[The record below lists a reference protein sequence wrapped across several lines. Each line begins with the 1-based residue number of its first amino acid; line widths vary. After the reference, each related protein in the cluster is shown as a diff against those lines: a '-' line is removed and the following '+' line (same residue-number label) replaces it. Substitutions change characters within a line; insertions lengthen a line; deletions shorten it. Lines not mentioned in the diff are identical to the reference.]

1 MQLSALPVQS
11 FQSIMIEMNNEE
23 KQERRKYKRF
33 SFREDILIDGTKM
46 CSTMDIS
53 EGGLYI
59 STIQPYENNTVI
71 AVTIPLKEEKVTV
84 KAVICHCQPGVGM
97 GVRFIDLNAHQ
108 RAKIEELIN
117 SLEEKHDQTHIEEK
131 NILLVED
138 NKTSRQAIKN
148 ALLKQGFNVI
158 EASDGIQALKLLA
171 EQLPD
176 LLILDLHMMG
186 MDGLKML
193 SLLKT
198 DSKWKEIP
206 VIVCSAHDTQEVKN
220 KVIRGGAEGFISK
233 KGLTPT
239 KLARYAKAVLE
250 RHNKL

>member
-1 MQLSALPVQS
+1 
-11 FQSIMIEMNNEE
+11 MIEMNNDE
-23 KQERRKYKRF
+23 KIDRRKYERL
-33 SFREDILIDGTKM
+33 SFREDILIDGSKM
-46 CSTMDIS
+46 CSSMDIS

-59 STIQPYENNTVI
+59 STIQPYESNTVI
-71 AVTIPLKEEKVTV
+71 KVTIPLKKEKLTV
-84 KAVICHCQPGVGM
+84 KATVCHCQPGVGM
-97 GVRFIDLNAHQ
+97 GVRFIDLNAQ
-108 RAKIEELIN
+108 QKAKIQELIN
-117 SLEEKHDQTHIEEK
+117 SLKEKHDQTQIDERH
-131 NILLVED
+131 ILLVED

-206 VIVCSAHDTQEVKN
+206 VIVCSAHDTQKVKD
-220 KVIRGGAEGFISK
+220 KVIKGGAAGFISK

-239 KLARYAKAVLE
+239 KLAQYAKTVLE
-250 RHNKL
+250 QHKKL

>member
-1 MQLSALPVQS
+1 
-11 FQSIMIEMNNEE
+11 MIEMTNEE
-23 KQERRKYKRF
+23 KQERRQYERF
-33 SFREDILIDGTKM
+33 SFRKDILIDGTKT

-71 AVTIPLKEEKVTV
+71 KVTIPLKEEKLTIKATV
-84 KAVICHCQPGVGM
+84 CHCQPGVGM
-97 GVRFIDLNAHQ
+97 GVRFIDLNAQ
-108 RAKIEELIN
+108 QKAKIKELIN
-117 SLEEKHDQTHIEEK
+117 SLHEKHDQSLIEEK

-138 NKTSRQAIKN
+138 NKTSREAIKK
-148 ALLKQGFNVI
+148 ALLKKGFNVI

-198 DSKWKEIP
+198 DSKWKEVP

-239 KLARYAKAVLE
+239 KLARHAKAVLE

>member
-1 MQLSALPVQS
+1 
-11 FQSIMIEMNNEE
+11 MIEMNSEK
-23 KQERRKYKRF
+23 KQERRKYERL
-33 SFREDILIDGTKM
+33 SFREDILIDGSKM
-46 CSTMDIS
+46 CSSMDIS

-71 AVTIPLKEEKVTV
+71 DVTIPLKEEKLTV

-97 GVRFIDLNAHQ
+97 GVRFIDMNAHQ

-117 SLEEKHDQTHIEEK
+117 SLKEKDEQSHIEEK

-138 NKTSRQAIKN
+138 NKTARQAIKN
-148 ALLKQGFNVI
+148 ALLKEGFNVI
-158 EASDGIQALKLLA
+158 EANDGIQALKLLA

-198 DSKWKEIP
+198 EPKWKEVP

-220 KVIRGGAEGFISK
+220 KVIRAGAKGFISK
-233 KGLTPT
+233 KGTSPA
-239 KLARYAKAVLE
+239 KLARYAKLVLE
-250 RHNKL
+250 RHNRL

>member
-1 MQLSALPVQS
+1 MN
-11 FQSIMIEMNNEE
+11 EMNNEVI
-23 KQERRKYKRF
+23 KERRKYKRI
-33 SFREDILIDGTKM
+33 SFREDILIDGTKT

-59 STIQPYENNTVI
+59 STIQPYEVKGLI
-71 AVTIPLKEEKVTV
+71 KVTIPLKKAKLTV

-97 GVRFIDLNAHQ
+97 GVKFVDLNAQQ

-117 SLEEKHDQTHIEEK
+117 GLKEEYVQAQEEK
-131 NILLVED
+131 NILIVED
-138 NKTSRQAIKN
+138 NKTAREAIKN
-148 ALLKQGFNVI
+148 ALLKKGFNVI
-158 EASDGIQALKLLA
+158 EANDGIQALKLLA
-171 EQLPD
+171 EQPPD

-193 SLLKT
+193 SLVKT

-206 VIVCSAHDTQEVKN
+206 VIICSGHDAQEVKD
-220 KVIRGGAEGFISK
+220 KVKRAGAEGFLPK
-233 KGLTPT
+233 KGTSPS
-239 KLARYAKAVLE
+239 KLAQYAKAVLE

>member
-1 MQLSALPVQS
+1 
-11 FQSIMIEMNNEE
+11 MIEMNNEE
-23 KQERRKYKRF
+23 KEERRKYERL

-46 CSTMDIS
+46 CSSMDIS

-71 AVTIPLKEEKVTV
+71 DVTIPLKEEKLTV

-117 SLEEKHDQTHIEEK
+117 SLKGKYEQPHREEK

-148 ALLKQGFNVI
+148 ALLKEGFNVI
-158 EASDGIQALKLLA
+158 EANDGIHSGYTQSRGRRLLGRGSGA
-171 EQLPD
+171 GFMFLP
-176 LLILDLHMMG
+176 G
-186 MDGLKML
+186 GDGGRDPYKYQG
-193 SLLKT
+193 S
-198 DSKWKEIP
+198 DRIP
-206 VIVCSAHDTQEVKN
+206 SYGLESRRQKNTKRRDNDPQQGGSSVI
-220 KVIRGGAEGFISK
+220 
-233 KGLTPT
+233 
-239 KLARYAKAVLE
+239 
-250 RHNKL
+250 

>member
-1 MQLSALPVQS
+1 
-11 FQSIMIEMNNEE
+11 MIEMKNEE
-23 KQERRKYKRF
+23 KQERRQYERF
-33 SFREDILIDGTKM
+33 SFREDILIDGTKT

-59 STIQPYENNTVI
+59 STIQPYENNTI
-71 AVTIPLKEEKVTV
+71 IKVTIPLKKEKLTV
-84 KAVICHCQPGVGM
+84 KATVCHCQPGVGM
-97 GVRFIDLNAHQ
+97 GVRFIDLNAQ
-108 RAKIEELIN
+108 QKTKIKELIN
-117 SLEEKHDQTHIEEK
+117 SLQEKHDQSHIEEK

-138 NKTSRQAIKN
+138 NKTSREAIKK
-148 ALLKQGFNVI
+148 ALLKEGFNVI

-171 EQLPD
+171 EQLPN

-193 SLLKT
+193 SLLKS
-198 DSKWKEIP
+198 DSKWKEVP

-239 KLARYAKAVLE
+239 KLAQYAKAVLE

>member
-1 MQLSALPVQS
+1 
-11 FQSIMIEMNNEE
+11 MNNEE
-23 KQERRKYKRF
+23 KQERRKYERL

-46 CSTMDIS
+46 CSSMDIS

-59 STIQPYENNTVI
+59 STIQPYENNTEI
-71 AVTIPLKEEKVTV
+71 DVTIPLKEEKLKV

-97 GVRFIDLNAHQ
+97 GVKFIDLNAHQ

-117 SLEEKHDQTHIEEK
+117 SLKEKYDQSHIEEK

-148 ALLKQGFNVI
+148 ALLKEGFNVI
-158 EASDGIQALKLLA
+158 EASDGIQALKLFA
-171 EQLPD
+171 EQPPD

-198 DSKWKEIP
+198 EPKWKEVP
-206 VIVCSAHDTQEVKN
+206 VIVCSAHDSQEVKN
-220 KVIRGGAEGFISK
+220 KVIRAGAKGFISK
-233 KGLTPT
+233 KGTSPK
-239 KLARYAKAVLE
+239 KLARYAKVVLE
-250 RHNKL
+250 RYNKL